1 MQCFLFQIFK
11 YSKFMVVAILLCIGF
26 VFHSCGSAPG
36 DTPTPVG
43 YTLKVK
49 MPAEYKNG
57 IPAHGLLP
65 SIKVEISDANGKMA
79 ENIKVTYQVKTGG
92 GNVDRPSDTLSTA
105 TTISWQLGYQ
115 FGQQTMEISAYKA
128 GTSTE
133 HVSGSPFTV
142 SVNTATVE
150 DVDGN
155 LYNLVKNG
163 DQIWMGANMSTT
175 KYRDGT
181 PLLSDLDSAGWI
193 AATEGAYVH
202 ANNDAGNDKTYG
214 LMYNQAAV
222 ESVKG
227 ICPESYHVATFA
239 EWGALIDLAGGEN
252 EAGNTLRSKDNWV
265 SADPISTD
273 SLLIAIQPAGHY
285 GGGSFATNFG
295 YQVILWSANPDREPL
310 DFDLPFFTDG
320 GYMFYVIA
328 GKVGDGGF
336 GIGCRCVQD

>member
-1 MQCFLFQIFK
+1 
-11 YSKFMVVAILLCIGF
+11 MVVAILLCIGF

-43 YTLKVK
+43 YALKVK

-105 TTISWQLGYQ
+105 TTISWELGYN
-115 FGQQTMEISAYKA
+115 FGQQTMEISAYMS

-133 HVSGSPFTV
+133 HVSGSLFTV
-142 SVNTATVE
+142 SVHTATVV

-175 KYRDGT
+175 KFRDGT
-181 PLLSDLDSAGWI
+181 PLLSYLDSAGWI

-202 ANNDAGNDKTYG
+202 ANNDAGNDETYG
-214 LMYNQAAV
+214 LMYNQEAIKSA
-222 ESVKG
+222 KG
-227 ICPESYHVATFA
+227 ICPEFYHVATFA
-239 EWGALIDLAGGEN
+239 EWGALIDLAGGEI

-265 SADPISTD
+265 SADPVSTD
-273 SLLIAIQPAGHY
+273 SLLIAIQPAGFR
-285 GGGSFATNFG
+285 GGEKFG
-295 YQVILWSANPDREPL
+295 LQVVLWSANPVYGIIE
-310 DFDLPFFTDG
+310 LPFFTDG
-320 GYMFYVIA
+320 GDIFYIPT
-328 GKVGDGGF
+328 GHDYGL
-336 GIGCRCVQD
+336 GCRCVQD

>member
-105 TTISWQLGYQ
+105 TAISWQLGYQ

-142 SVNTATVE
+142 SVNTATIE

-155 LYNLVKNG
+155 LYNLVQNG
-163 DQIWMGANMSTT
+163 AKTWMGANMSTT

-181 PLLSDLDSAGWI
+181 PLLSDLDSAGWRD
-193 AATEGAYVH
+193 ATEGAYVH
-202 ANNDAGNDKTYG
+202 ANNDPSNDETYG
-214 LMYNQAAV
+214 LLYNS
-222 ESVKG
+222 ETILSIKG

-239 EWGALIDLAGGEN
+239 EWEALIDLAGGES

-265 SADPISTD
+265 SADPVSTD
-273 SLLIAIQPAGHY
+273 SMLIAIQPAGNPGY
-285 GGGSFATNFG
+285 PNFG
-295 YQVILWSANPDREPL
+295 GQAILWSANRKEA
-310 DFDLPFFTDG
+310 PFFTDG
-320 GYMFYVIA
+320 GYMFFLFAIE
-328 GKVGDGGF
+328 DGMDDNQAN
-336 GIGCRCVQD
+336 GCRCVQD